1 MGRFGAVRAGAR
13 ARVAGATALAAAVI
27 GGLLGG
33 TAPAQAAPADP
44 AVGTPD
50 LPGQSDG
57 SGGTGRTV
65 AAGQPPAV
73 WPRPQSM
80 RSLGASVPLGDEATL
95 VAAPDSDPYA
105 LDALRTLLSGAGV
118 RTVHEAAP
126 GQALPGKGPVF
137 RVGGPDAE
145 SALRALRAPGRGDL
159 PAGGY
164 RLAVGEASGRD
175 TVALDGV
182 GPDGLFHAVQ
192 TLRQLIV
199 ERAEDD
205 GKGTADGSGSG
216 SGSGSGKKGA
226 GGGKELASVAVR
238 DWPGTTVRGM
248 TEGFFG
254 RPWTRAQRLAQLDFL
269 GRTKQNRYLYAPGDD
284 PYRQFRWRD
293 PYPAAQRD
301 DFRALAERAR
311 ANHVTLGWAVSP
323 GQAMC
328 MSSED
333 DLKALRRKVDAM
345 WALGVRA
352 FQLQF
357 QDVSYSEWHCDADA
371 DAFGSGP
378 EAAAKAHAKVADALA
393 DHLAKAHP
401 EAAPLTL
408 MPTEY
413 YQDGST
419 AYRKALAAALSERV
433 EVAWTGVGVV
443 PRTITGGELAEA
455 REVFGHRM
463 VTMDNYPVNDYAQD
477 RIFLGPYTGREP
489 AVATGSSALLANAM
503 AQPTASRVALF
514 TAADYAWNPRGYRP
528 GASWQAAV
536 DDLAGGDAA
545 SRAALHALAGN
556 DASSVLGTD
565 ESAYL
570 KPLIEAFWKTRA
582 AATNSGGRDDDERY
596 AKAAARLRAAFHTMS
611 GAPERLA
618 PGLANEVRPWARQ
631 LARYGSAG
639 ERAVDMLVAQ
649 ARGDGS
655 AAWTAQRAVQD
666 LRKKIKKSP
675 ATVGKGVLGPFLD
688 RAMTESDAWT
698 GARSDTAPP
707 AAEDVHPTSLT
718 VPFGRPRPLTALT
731 SLTEPSPA
739 AAAVSVEAHVPGEGW
754 RRLGGLSG
762 TGWTQTEARGL
773 KADGVRLAWKD
784 GTTAPSVHSFTPWFA
799 DTPAA
804 GLELSRD
811 AIDADTGGTFSV
823 DARIFSRRPA
833 DVEGKLTAKA
843 PEGFTVRAPE
853 HVTAPRGGTAT
864 ARIQV
869 TVPRDA
875 KTGTYEIPVTYGD
888 QKQTLTVHTYPPTAG
903 PDLARGAAATSSGD
917 ETPEFPA
924 GAATDGDPKTRWSS
938 PAQDDAWLQFALSRP
953 TRLGRLVLNWQD
965 AHASAYRV
973 QVSADGVT
981 WRTAATVR
989 DSEGGRETVRMDA
1002 EDARF
1007 VRIQGDKRATRFG
1020 YSLWGVEAYAVKG
1033 SDKPAPPPAEH
1044 PGGPHPGTPARPG
1057 SPEDV
1062 PEGARSAHQAW
1073 PAGG

>member
-1 MGRFGAVRAGAR
+1 MGRFGAARAGAR

-27 GGLLGG
+27 GGLLGS

-50 LPGQSDG
+50 LPARTDG
-57 SGGTGRTV
+57 PDGTGRT
-65 AAGQPPAV
+65 ATAGQLPAV

-80 RSLGASVPLGDEATL
+80 RPAGAPVPLDGEATV
-95 VAAPDSDPYA
+95 VAAPDADPYA
-105 LDALRTLLSGAGV
+105 LDALRALLRAAGV
-118 RTVHEAAP
+118 HTVHEVRP
-126 GQALPGKGPVF
+126 GRALPGEGPVF

-145 SALRALRAPGRGDL
+145 TALRALRAPARGDL
-159 PAGGY
+159 PSGGY
-164 RLAVGEASGRD
+164 RLAAGEVAGRD

-192 TLRQLIV
+192 TLRQLV
-199 ERAEDD
+199 VDR
-205 GKGTADGSGSG
+205 SGSDG
-216 SGSGSGKKGA
+216 GEGGGGPAA
-226 GGGKELASVAVR
+226 GGRAGSAKELAAVVVR
-238 DWPGTTVRGM
+238 DWPGTPVRGM

-254 RPWTRAQRLAQLDFL
+254 QPWTREQRLAQLDFM

-293 PYPAAQRD
+293 PYPAAQRE
-301 DFRALAERAR
+301 DFRALAARAR

-393 DHLAKAHP
+393 DHLATRHP
-401 EAAPLTL
+401 EAPPLTL

-419 AYRKALAAALSERV
+419 AYREALAAALSDRV

-443 PRTITGGELAEA
+443 PRTITGSELAEA
-455 REVFGHRM
+455 REVFGHRL

-503 AQPTASRVALF
+503 AQPTASRIALF
-514 TAADYAWNPRGYRP
+514 TSADYAWNPRGYRP
-528 GASWQAAV
+528 GASWQAAI
-536 DDLAGGDAA
+536 DDLSGGDTS

-570 KPLIEAFWKTRA
+570 KPLIEAFWKARA
-582 AATNSGGRDDDERY
+582 AATNSDARGDDERY
-596 AKAAARLRAAFHTMS
+596 TKAAARLRAAFHTMS

-618 PGLANEVRPWARQ
+618 PDLADEVRPWARQ

-655 AAWTAQRAVQD
+655 AAWTAQRAIQD
-666 LRKKIKKSP
+666 LLKKIKKSP
-675 ATVGKGVLGPFLD
+675 VTVGKGVLGPFLD

-698 GARSDTAPP
+698 GARSDTPP
-707 AAEDVHPTSLT
+707 PKEDAHPTALT
-718 VPFGRPRPLTALT
+718 VPFGRPRPLTAVT
-731 SLTEPSPA
+731 SLTEPSPS

-754 RRLGGLSG
+754 RRLGGLSR

-773 KADGVRLAWKD
+773 KADGIRLAWKD
-784 GTTAPSVHSFTPWFA
+784 GATAPSVHSFTPWFA

-811 AIDADTGGTFSV
+811 QIDADTGGTFSV

-833 DVEGKLTAKA
+833 DVEGKLTAEA
-843 PEGFTVRAPE
+843 PKGFTVRAPE

-875 KTGTYEIPVTYGD
+875 ESGTYEIPVTYGD
-888 QKQTLTVHTYPPTAG
+888 RKRTLTVRTYPPTAG
-903 PDLARGAAATSSGD
+903 PDLARDAATTSSGD
-917 ETPEFPA
+917 ETPDFPA
-924 GAATDGDPKTRWSS
+924 AAATDGDPKTRWSS
-938 PAQDDAWLQFALSRP
+938 PAQDDAWLQFALPRP
-953 TRLGRLVLNWQD
+953 TRLGRLVLTWQD
-965 AHASAYRV
+965 AYAAGYRV

-989 DSEGGRETVRMDA
+989 DGKGGRETVRMDA
-1002 EDARF
+1002 KDVRF
-1007 VRIQGDKRATRFG
+1007 VRVQGDRRATRFG
-1020 YSLWGVEAYAVKG
+1020 YSLWSVEAYAVRG
-1033 SDKPAPPPAEH
+1033 SDKPAPPPTRP
-1044 PGGPHPGTPARPG
+1044 PGGAHPGTPARPPATG
-1057 SPEDV
+1057 GTPGDG
-1062 PEGARSAHQAW
+1062 PSADEEW
-1073 PAGG
+1073 PGDGR